1 MRFTLNK
8 MMMMSYRSKF
18 TQDEFNAHH
27 KEYIENYATKYS
39 TMDLN
44 FKMVMFMRG
53 CTDEEFNDK
62 MNELNNPKPQTKSYS
77 WVDEDNDEY
86 DSFSDGEDN
95 KSYGGDDSN
104 EY

>member
-1 MRFTLNK
+1 
-8 MMMMSYRSKF
+8 MSYRSKF

>member
-1 MRFTLNK
+1 
-8 MMMMSYRSKF
+8 MSYRSKF

-77 WVDEDNDEY
+77 WVDEDNNEY

-95 KSYGGDDSN
+95 KSHGGDDSN